1 MNEHSLLSHP
11 LAARILLTV
20 AWQSTL
26 WLAIGLVAAR
36 IWRRRAGRAH
46 LLLILAT
53 AAALISPLLT
63 ETVRRMEWG
72 VLPPPSTLPEDAP
85 VVVVAPPEPARE
97 VRVAE
102 PGDVSF
108 DELRRESREPG
119 ADQRAEPV
127 REEQV
132 ATLPPPKTEPE
143 PEPEAEPAKPAWTAG
158 IAERTPAAVAGVWLC
173 ASLILAIRLIFSLF
187 SGGRI
192 ARGALKET
200 SPHLLESLRDASGAL
215 GLRSPPLLRVS
226 PLIRCPMIW
235 CWGVRPV
242 VLLPDS
248 AAQQPQILWRS
259 VFCHELAHLVRR
271 DHWSAL
277 WAELLTI
284 LVPWQPLA
292 WRARRRLAFLREQA
306 CDDWVLAVGGEA
318 TDYAESLLQLVPQG
332 SPVHAL
338 AAVSSRES
346 LKRRLEHVLAGVR
359 IAPKVGRRWV
369 VAASLFALAAI
380 AGVGFAQQGKRSPV
394 ANAEPAS
401 NAEIAIEVQ
410 PPTATNASTA
420 SAFAPTMR
428 QMPKA
433 DTPKPEASSGGIAT
447 PVSPTIRQV
456 RGRVLLPHGQPA
468 VGASV
473 RVVRSMYGS
482 NESPYDEVKVIAT
495 FTADS
500 QGEFRASFDARV
512 MNQIG
517 RGVSLWAALSGY
529 GLAVHPL
536 VPNEKADSIVMR
548 LAEEQP
554 IRGRIIDLE
563 GRPVRD
569 ARVEAV
575 RYVNTATAAID
586 EWLASAAGKEKP
598 VRIAP
603 DKLVGG
609 QPASLDWAR
618 NRRDTA
624 ILHVDSIEVVSEA
637 IVPTVKT
644 NADGRFELKGIGRD
658 RLVVLRISAPRS
670 TTVFPVSL
678 TRPLRS
684 NPFPPGELS
693 GPDFERVAPPSAP
706 VEGFVTDEEIG
717 KPVPGAVMNPH
728 LWHQAIGLAG
738 NFAITMPATADATG
752 HYRLEGLDRLNTNM
766 LTVAPGDSP
775 YFGGSARVPV
785 AKGLEP
791 THVDIKLKRG
801 VWARG
806 RAYDQVTGKPVD
818 GHVAYSPSSS
828 NKLRRGFSAR
838 SMRGAQTDAAGQFR
852 VLVLPGRGMV
862 YLSCKGDYRFN
873 AGAKE
878 LRDARSFSEVGINR
892 FCEIDVPTDASEAHV
907 DLLAD
912 PGHNVVLKFTDAAGK
927 PLAGVDAYGL
937 RYTQPRSELGYA
949 RTFSAGDTAIL
960 YAVSPEDVRRVW
972 FRHRASGLNKMFRFK
987 QMPGETE
994 RTIVLDP
1001 PAIVTG
1007 RFVTPEGKPILGL
1020 SVSCGFNA
1028 QRGGPATIPGFPDVP
1043 CDTEGRFRRDLP
1055 AGDWISLVVAPDRA
1069 VIVRPL
1075 TVASG
1080 ELIDLGDITIERD
1093 PKRPG
1098 LVNAR
1103 RGPEKRTKPP
1113 AAIEASASAP
1123 ASVVSL
1129 RPKEN
1134 SPKPAAAT
1142 AVRVV
1147 RGRVLLPNGQPAV
1160 GATVR
1165 AMTAAGWPRSWPE
1178 AKGRLLG
1185 TFSTNAEGRFE
1196 GKVSAPLGTRPE
1208 WATRSGNSKR
1218 GISISGVDVNLW
1230 ATLPGYGV
1238 ALVQLESVEG
1248 NDQIVMNLAEDEPI
1262 RGHLIDLEG
1271 RPIRDARVEV
1281 LRFSDPTAAAID
1293 QWLAS
1298 LQGVKPEYRKNP
1310 GVPSKSSDWVPDG
1323 LWASVKAD
1331 SDGRFEL
1338 KGVGRDRNV
1347 TLRIS
1352 APQVTTI
1359 LAYVL
1364 TRPMKPI
1371 QFKYFEIFGS
1381 QFERIVPPSV
1391 PVEGFV
1397 TDEETGKPIPRAQI
1411 FPTAVWRDTVVQGF
1425 GAYVSAVTDARG
1437 HYRLEGLETVTTNEV
1452 GASVLDLPYPQA
1464 NQIVIPPARSPEP
1477 IRKDIKLRRGVW
1489 AAGRAYDRTTGKP
1502 VSGTIFYTPFESNR
1516 FADKFDH
1523 QFNFSGKT
1531 EDASGHFRV
1540 QVIPGRGVVCLQCST
1555 GDYRF
1560 DFGKSEIKEF
1570 APPKPSQRQTRMSD
1584 LLASDRYNSVRA
1596 IDVPP
1601 NAEEVHVDLPVDPG
1615 QNVVLK
1621 FTDAAGKALAGIETY
1636 GLRFPDSRLRGQSF
1650 VVGNSATLYATSPDE
1665 SRHIWLRHRASG
1677 LTKQFKFTPKAGETE
1692 RVIVLEPSAV
1702 VTGRVVSPEG
1712 GAISGIPI
1720 GAYGV
1725 VPGGLWPSE
1734 LMSDRDGRFRIE
1746 FPAGGPF
1753 SLHSQWTK
1761 LADDLRFDAG
1771 EQVDLRDIA
1780 IERGNNRFDA
1790 KVHRGPAKR
1799 TKATGTAK
1807 ASTVSAPPSLAHPTP
1822 KHDIAKPSAPTTIRE
1837 LRGRVLLPN
1846 GQPAVGATVRAM
1858 RAVGQPYPAATDV
1871 FTVLTTLSADAKGE
1885 FRGSFDVGPMTDRRD
1900 SVNLWATLPG
1910 YGLALHPLMPA
1921 QNSDPI
1927 DLHLAEDEPIRG
1939 NIINLEG
1946 RPIRDARIE
1955 VITFY
1960 DSTAAWVDEF
1970 IASAKD
1976 KPLYIGWLF
1985 PNRSL
1990 GENRGGRE
1998 EAVFR
2003 VKSVASVSEALIPPQ
2018 KTNSDGR
2025 FEIQGIGRDRHVYLK
2040 ISGPRMAT
2048 FVASVVTRP
2057 IKPIPFEFQETF
2069 GSQFERVASPCVPV
2083 DGSVT
2088 DEETGQPIAGVR
2100 IRPYA
2105 VKRGHTI
2112 LQGGNM
2118 FVSATSDSLG
2128 HFRLEGLDTGLINL
2142 CRIEI
2147 PDLPYLSASEATIPA
2162 SVALAPIRLDIKLKR
2177 AIWAVGRAYDRS
2189 TGKPVSGVVSYTP
2202 FRSNE
2207 LAAKYFSAQNPF
2219 LTSVNTGVVDAD
2231 GRFRLAVIPGRGVVC
2246 LRCTNGLYRFDLGRT
2261 TIKEL
2266 ATAKRSQSPT
2276 LALLPANSY
2285 HSLHEINVAQDARE
2299 VNVDLPVE
2307 PGQNVVLKFTDA
2319 AGKPLSGVEAV
2330 GLVLEP
2336 RMLPPRSFTES
2347 DSATLYGTFPG
2358 DIRSVRLRH
2367 RASGLTKLF
2376 QFTPQPGETERT
2388 IVLEPPA
2395 VVTGRL
2401 VSDDGTPLSNIK
2413 LEFYTL
2419 VSSTLVALPPLITDA
2434 KGHFRQELPTGEPF
2448 NLKAGAFQPGP
2459 LVDRLTVAA
2468 GEQIDLGTITIE
2480 RGPRE
2485 RGFPNVHRDAVKRTK
2500 PLATAKASTAS
2511 TATSPVRPTPSGDV
2525 PKRDTPIDD
2534 GPWLIRGTVLR
2545 SDGKPAAG
2553 AQVLAIRRY
2562 WSNRVSWQPMAMAR
2576 AAAKGDFEIHVPR
2589 PGYDGLG
2596 SGLLGLA
2603 ARVDGFG
2610 IEWARGPSFDYGKKP
2625 SSPVVLRLVPECPIH
2640 GRVVDLEGRPVSGV
2654 HVRVLE
2660 QFAPKEG
2667 QDLGPLLDVV
2677 KKGVVNASLGSWL
2690 PGYEDGTSPP
2700 NVSDRDGRF
2709 AVTGI
2714 GAERMVRLQVDGET
2728 IASAQFDVVTRS
2740 MKSLG
2745 PTGLSYDPT
2754 QVFGKDFTYQAAP
2767 TKPITGTV
2775 RDAVTGKPLAGVHL
2789 ELSRQKFIGSWSDA
2803 EGKFRLVGMPK
2814 TMVSGDKEWNR
2825 NRLIAMPNLDQPY
2838 FGNEVDIPQTAG
2850 LDPVTLDIKLK
2861 RGLWITGRVTDKI
2874 TGKPVHAT
2882 VHYFPYGSNPFV
2894 KPDEWRTIEKV
2905 TDGSHRITRPDGTYR
2920 IVGLPWRAIVGVR
2933 AAGGMYLTG
2942 VGACKIPGMEKNGRF
2957 PKTLEPAFASF
2968 ENALKEINP
2977 GPGTESA
2984 ACDLAL
2990 DPGGKL
2996 RIAFVDGAG
3005 KPVEDGY
3012 LLQLELALAVTWGR
3026 RDATFELAGLAPK
3039 ESRTYQI
3046 TQWQRK
3052 IAKVFTFEYD
3062 EKASQTLTVKLEPC
3076 ATVRGRLLDEEG
3088 SPLKNVQVFAEAMRN
3103 GQAWFSLYTSGPM
3116 TDADGHFAI
3125 ENLAAGCDSYTIRA
3139 LDPKRDFVTVAE
3151 KVSFAPG
3158 KTIDLGE
3165 IKLR

>member
-1 MNEHSLLSHP
+1 MIDWLTFTLQSALNTAGG
-11 LAARILLTV
+11 LASTV

-26 WLAIGLVAAR
+26 WLAVGLVAAR

-85 VVVVAPPEPARE
+85 VVVVAPSEPARE
-97 VRVAE
+97 VRAAPPV
-102 PGDVSF
+102 DVPF
-108 DELRRESREPG
+108 DELRRESREPA
-119 ADQRAEPV
+119 ADQRAEPA

-132 ATLPPPKTEPE
+132 ATLPTPKTEPE
-143 PEPEAEPAKPAWTAG
+143 PEPEADSAKPAWTAG
-158 IAERTPAAVAGVWLC
+158 IAERIPAAVAGVWLC
-173 ASLILAIRLIFSLF
+173 ASLILAIRLIVSLF

-192 ARGALKET
+192 ARGAPDET
-200 SPHLLESLRDASGAL
+200 CARLLESLRDASGAL

-226 PLIRCPMIW
+226 LLIRCPMIW

-277 WAELLTI
+277 WAELLII

-401 NAEIAIEVQ
+401 NAEIAIAVQ

-433 DTPKPEASSGGIAT
+433 DTPKPEASSGGIST

-456 RGRVLLPHGQPA
+456 RGRVLLPNGQPA

-548 LAEEQP
+548 LTEEQP

-706 VEGFVTDEEIG
+706 VEGFVTDEESG

-775 YFGGSARVPV
+775 YFGGRAPVPV

-801 VWARG
+801 VWASG

-838 SMRGAQTDAAGQFR
+838 SMRGAQTDAAGHFR

-892 FCEIDVPTDASEAHV
+892 FCEIDVPANLTEAHV
-907 DLLAD
+907 DLPAD
-912 PGHNVVLKFTDAAGK
+912 PGQNVVLKFTDAAGK

-1080 ELIDLGDITIERD
+1080 EQIDLGDITIERD

-1098 LVNAR
+1098 LINAR

-1129 RPKEN
+1129 KPKEN

-1178 AKGRLLG
+1178 AKGKLLG

-1323 LWASVKAD
+1323 LWASVKAN

-1338 KGVGRDRNV
+1338 KGVGHDRNV

-1452 GASVLDLPYPQA
+1452 AVSVLDLPYPQA

-1540 QVIPGRGVVCLQCST
+1540 LVIPGRGVVCLQCST

-1570 APPKPSQRQTRMSD
+1570 APPKPSQRQTRMSNF
-1584 LLASDRYNSVRA
+1584 LPSESYHSVRA

-1601 NAEEVHVDLPVDPG
+1601 NAEDVHVDLPVDPG

-1621 FTDAAGKALAGIETY
+1621 FTDAAGKPLAGIETY
-1636 GLRFPDSRLRGQSF
+1636 GLRFPDPRSLPGRGQSF
-1650 VVGNSATLYATSPDE
+1650 VAGDSATLYATSPDE
-1665 SRHIWLRHRASG
+1665 SRLIWLRHRASG

-1692 RVIVLEPSAV
+1692 RTIVLEPSAV
-1702 VTGRVVSPEG
+1702 VTGRVVSPDG
-1712 GAISGIPI
+1712 GAVSGIPI

-1725 VPGGLWPSE
+1725 VPGGPWPSE
-1734 LMSDRDGRFRIE
+1734 LMSNQEGRFRINL
-1746 FPAGGPF
+1746 PGGGPF

-1761 LADDLRFDAG
+1761 LAD
-1771 EQVDLRDIA
+1771 
-1780 IERGNNRFDA
+1780 
-1790 KVHRGPAKR
+1790 
-1799 TKATGTAK
+1799 
-1807 ASTVSAPPSLAHPTP
+1807 
-1822 KHDIAKPSAPTTIRE
+1822 
-1837 LRGRVLLPN
+1837 
-1846 GQPAVGATVRAM
+1846 VR
-1858 RAVGQPYPAATDV
+1858 R
-1871 FTVLTTLSADAKGE
+1871 
-1885 FRGSFDVGPMTDRRD
+1885 
-1900 SVNLWATLPG
+1900 
-1910 YGLALHPLMPA
+1910 
-1921 QNSDPI
+1921 
-1927 DLHLAEDEPIRG
+1927 
-1939 NIINLEG
+1939 
-1946 RPIRDARIE
+1946 
-1955 VITFY
+1955 
-1960 DSTAAWVDEF
+1960 
-1970 IASAKD
+1970 
-1976 KPLYIGWLF
+1976 
-1985 PNRSL
+1985 
-1990 GENRGGRE
+1990 
-1998 EAVFR
+1998 
-2003 VKSVASVSEALIPPQ
+2003 
-2018 KTNSDGR
+2018 
-2025 FEIQGIGRDRHVYLK
+2025 
-2040 ISGPRMAT
+2040 
-2048 FVASVVTRP
+2048 
-2057 IKPIPFEFQETF
+2057 
-2069 GSQFERVASPCVPV
+2069 
-2083 DGSVT
+2083 
-2088 DEETGQPIAGVR
+2088 
-2100 IRPYA
+2100 
-2105 VKRGHTI
+2105 
-2112 LQGGNM
+2112 
-2118 FVSATSDSLG
+2118 
-2128 HFRLEGLDTGLINL
+2128 
-2142 CRIEI
+2142 
-2147 PDLPYLSASEATIPA
+2147 
-2162 SVALAPIRLDIKLKR
+2162 
-2177 AIWAVGRAYDRS
+2177 
-2189 TGKPVSGVVSYTP
+2189 
-2202 FRSNE
+2202 
-2207 LAAKYFSAQNPF
+2207 
-2219 LTSVNTGVVDAD
+2219 
-2231 GRFRLAVIPGRGVVC
+2231 
-2246 LRCTNGLYRFDLGRT
+2246 
-2261 TIKEL
+2261 
-2266 ATAKRSQSPT
+2266 
-2276 LALLPANSY
+2276 
-2285 HSLHEINVAQDARE
+2285 
-2299 VNVDLPVE
+2299 
-2307 PGQNVVLKFTDA
+2307 
-2319 AGKPLSGVEAV
+2319 
-2330 GLVLEP
+2330 
-2336 RMLPPRSFTES
+2336 
-2347 DSATLYGTFPG
+2347 
-2358 DIRSVRLRH
+2358 
-2367 RASGLTKLF
+2367 
-2376 QFTPQPGETERT
+2376 
-2388 IVLEPPA
+2388 
-2395 VVTGRL
+2395 
-2401 VSDDGTPLSNIK
+2401 
-2413 LEFYTL
+2413 
-2419 VSSTLVALPPLITDA
+2419 
-2434 KGHFRQELPTGEPF
+2434 
-2448 NLKAGAFQPGP
+2448 
-2459 LVDRLTVAA
+2459 
-2468 GEQIDLGTITIE
+2468 
-2480 RGPRE
+2480 
-2485 RGFPNVHRDAVKRTK
+2485 
-2500 PLATAKASTAS
+2500 
-2511 TATSPVRPTPSGDV
+2511 
-2525 PKRDTPIDD
+2525 
-2534 GPWLIRGTVLR
+2534 RGT
-2545 SDGKPAAG
+2545 S
-2553 AQVLAIRRY
+2553 
-2562 WSNRVSWQPMAMAR
+2562 
-2576 AAAKGDFEIHVPR
+2576 
-2589 PGYDGLG
+2589 
-2596 SGLLGLA
+2596 
-2603 ARVDGFG
+2603 
-2610 IEWARGPSFDYGKKP
+2610 
-2625 SSPVVLRLVPECPIH
+2625 
-2640 GRVVDLEGRPVSGV
+2640 
-2654 HVRVLE
+2654 
-2660 QFAPKEG
+2660 
-2667 QDLGPLLDVV
+2667 
-2677 KKGVVNASLGSWL
+2677 
-2690 PGYEDGTSPP
+2690 
-2700 NVSDRDGRF
+2700 
-2709 AVTGI
+2709 
-2714 GAERMVRLQVDGET
+2714 
-2728 IASAQFDVVTRS
+2728 
-2740 MKSLG
+2740 
-2745 PTGLSYDPT
+2745 
-2754 QVFGKDFTYQAAP
+2754 
-2767 TKPITGTV
+2767 
-2775 RDAVTGKPLAGVHL
+2775 
-2789 ELSRQKFIGSWSDA
+2789 
-2803 EGKFRLVGMPK
+2803 
-2814 TMVSGDKEWNR
+2814 
-2825 NRLIAMPNLDQPY
+2825 
-2838 FGNEVDIPQTAG
+2838 
-2850 LDPVTLDIKLK
+2850 
-2861 RGLWITGRVTDKI
+2861 
-2874 TGKPVHAT
+2874 
-2882 VHYFPYGSNPFV
+2882 
-2894 KPDEWRTIEKV
+2894 
-2905 TDGSHRITRPDGTYR
+2905 
-2920 IVGLPWRAIVGVR
+2920 
-2933 AAGGMYLTG
+2933 
-2942 VGACKIPGMEKNGRF
+2942 
-2957 PKTLEPAFASF
+2957 
-2968 ENALKEINP
+2968 
-2977 GPGTESA
+2977 
-2984 ACDLAL
+2984 
-2990 DPGGKL
+2990 
-2996 RIAFVDGAG
+2996 
-3005 KPVEDGY
+3005 
-3012 LLQLELALAVTWGR
+3012 
-3026 RDATFELAGLAPK
+3026 
-3039 ESRTYQI
+3039 
-3046 TQWQRK
+3046 
-3052 IAKVFTFEYD
+3052 
-3062 EKASQTLTVKLEPC
+3062 
-3076 ATVRGRLLDEEG
+3076 
-3088 SPLKNVQVFAEAMRN
+3088 
-3103 GQAWFSLYTSGPM
+3103 
-3116 TDADGHFAI
+3116 
-3125 ENLAAGCDSYTIRA
+3125 
-3139 LDPKRDFVTVAE
+3139 
-3151 KVSFAPG
+3151 
-3158 KTIDLGE
+3158 
-3165 IKLR
+3165 